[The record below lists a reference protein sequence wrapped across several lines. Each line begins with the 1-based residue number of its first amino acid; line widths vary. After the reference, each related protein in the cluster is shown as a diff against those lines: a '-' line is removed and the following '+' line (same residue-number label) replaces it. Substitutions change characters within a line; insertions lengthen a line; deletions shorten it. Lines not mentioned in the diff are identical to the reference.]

1 MGVESDAQAK
11 PEHDRGKRSFPADWI
26 SPALAGAFVVGS
38 HCWDMFQV
46 LYRNVLL

>member
-26 SPALAGAFVVGS
+26 SPALAGAFVVGP
-38 HCWDMFQV
+38 CRWEP
-46 LYRNVLL
+46 LL